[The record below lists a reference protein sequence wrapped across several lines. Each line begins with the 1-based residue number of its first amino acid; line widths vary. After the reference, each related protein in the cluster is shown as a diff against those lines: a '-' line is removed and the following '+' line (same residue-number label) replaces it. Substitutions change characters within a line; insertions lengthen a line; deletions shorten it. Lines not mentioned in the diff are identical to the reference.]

1 MRYIIILIL
10 GMISMGQSFAQGN
23 TIKPYAYG
31 KNGMEYIVRYQ
42 SGHTVIVSTFHARAD
57 LVEPISKAMFQYF
70 TQNKPISGAWITLE
84 VEGAKVSGS
93 CIIKE
98 IDRLTSVEFHYDT
111 VVRSNGITEVYR
123 PVRPELPTSTAQSA
137 IAIEE

>member
-1 MRYIIILIL
+1 
-10 GMISMGQSFAQGN
+10 
-23 TIKPYAYG
+23 
-31 KNGMEYIVRYQ
+31 
-42 SGHTVIVSTFHARAD
+42 
-57 LVEPISKAMFQYF
+57 MFQYF

-84 VEGAKVSGS
+84 VDVAKVSRS

-98 IDRLTSVEFHYDT
+98 IDRLTALEFYYDT